1 MSKTNNMKINEKNSD
16 FNNKMHTYGRVWTI
30 AIISLL
36 VLIPFVIALHF
47 KASINYKAVIKGAL
61 GLSLIFL
68 PSSLVEVMTYS
79 PMLGTGASY
88 LAFITGN
95 LTNLKIPCCMNAR
108 NIANTEFGTKENEII
123 STLSVAISGLIT
135 CAVIMLGVILI
146 VPLSPV
152 LESETLAPAFAT
164 VVPALFGALG
174 YTYFK
179 KLPKLVPFPLILMSL
194 LCFFV
199 PSLSSQV
206 AILIPVS
213 AIFSIIVARILYK
226 KNKI

>member
-1 MSKTNNMKINEKNSD
+1 MSKENNSNFD
-16 FNNKMHTYGRVWTI
+16 NKMHFYGRIWTI
-30 AIISLL
+30 LIISLL
-36 VLIPFVIALHF
+36 VSMPIFMASYF
-47 KASINYKAVIKGAL
+47 KASIDYNAVLKGAL
-61 GLSLIFL
+61 SLSLVFL
-68 PSSLVEVMTYS
+68 PSSLVEVITYS

-123 STLSVAISGLIT
+123 STIAVAISGLIT
-135 CAVIMLGVILI
+135 CIVIMIGVIMI

-174 YTYFK
+174 YTYFV

-194 LCFFV
+194 LCFFK

-206 AILIPVS
+206 AILIPIS
-213 AIFSIIVARILYK
+213 AILSIVVAKILYK